1 MMRPSLAIPLL
12 LVGTAASAPAS
23 ILVVGGNMARS
34 CYLAAES
41 GNLRADALDSC
52 NRALTE
58 EPLTREDRVATYVN
72 RGIIYFRQAAVAQA
86 TADFD
91 RALALDPAEPDAWL
105 NKAVMLVQYGHSAE
119 AMPMVE
125 KAIGLKTRR
134 PAVAYYI
141 RALINEDRG
150 NLRAA
155 YSDFRRASAIE
166 PKWPAP
172 VRELARYQVRQP

>member
-1 MMRPSLAIPLL
+1 MNRPSLAIALL
-12 LVGTAASAPAS
+12 LAGTAATAQAS

-41 GNLRADALDSC
+41 RNLGHDALETC
-52 NRALTE
+52 NRALSD
-58 EPLTREDRVATYVN
+58 EPLTQEDRVATYVN
-72 RGIIYFRQAAVAQA
+72 RGIIYFRKAAVAQA

-91 RALALDPAEPDAWL
+91 RALELDPTEPDAWL
-105 NKAVMLVQYGHSAE
+105 NKAVLLVQYGHSAE

-125 KAIGLKTRR
+125 MAIDLKTRR

-141 RALINEDRG
+141 RALIHEDRG

-155 YSDFRRASAIE
+155 YNDFQHAKALEPNWRQPAI
-166 PKWPAP
+166 
-172 VRELARYQVRQP
+172 ELARYQVRQP

>member
-1 MMRPSLAIPLL
+1 MMRPSLTISLL
-12 LVGTAASAPAS
+12 LAGAAAPAQAS

-41 GNLRADALDSC
+41 GNLRNDALETC
-52 NRALTE
+52 NRALTD
-58 EPLTREDRVATYVN
+58 EPLTREDRVATFVN
-72 RGIIYFRQAAVAQA
+72 RGIIYFLQAAVPQA

-105 NKAVMLVQYGHSAE
+105 NKAVMLVQFRRSAE
-119 AMPMVE
+119 ALPMVE
-125 KAIGLKTRR
+125 KAIALKTRR

-141 RALINEDRG
+141 RALIYEDRG

-155 YSDFRRASAIE
+155 YNDFQRARTLE

-172 VRELARYQVRQP
+172 ARELARYQVRQP

>member
-1 MMRPSLAIPLL
+1 MNRPSLAITLL
-12 LVGTAASAPAS
+12 LAGTATAAQAS

-41 GNLRADALDSC
+41 KNIGRDALQTCS
-52 NRALTE
+52 RALSD
-58 EPLTREDRVATYVN
+58 EPLTQEDRVATYVN
-72 RGIIYFRQAAVAQA
+72 RGIIYFRKAALPQA

-91 RALALDPAEPDAWL
+91 RALALDPTEPDAWL
-105 NKAVMLVQYGHSAE
+105 NKAVMLVQYGRSAE

-125 KAIGLKTRR
+125 KAIDLKTRR

-141 RALINEDRG
+141 RALIHEDRG

-155 YSDFRRASAIE
+155 YHDLQRAKALE
-166 PKWPAP
+166 PKWQQPAID
-172 VRELARYQVRQP
+172 LARYQVRQQ